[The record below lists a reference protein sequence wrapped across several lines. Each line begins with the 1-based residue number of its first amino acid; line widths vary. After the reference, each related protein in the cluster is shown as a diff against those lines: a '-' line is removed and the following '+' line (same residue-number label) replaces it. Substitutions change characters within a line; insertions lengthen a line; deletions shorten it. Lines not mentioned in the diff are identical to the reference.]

1 MSLFATPFVDTNV
14 DTILHV
20 VATVVMLS
28 SVVLSLWV
36 FWKVHELP
44 IHKAKEKNKY
54 HQIELVTI
62 LTWIGFIAHWVWVI
76 AVFIAFID
84 VDKLIRSIVRIKHDV
99 IIAKEDEEKI
109 QSNEDKTL
117 KGEDN
122 A

>member
-20 VATVVMLS
+20 VAAVVMFS

-54 HQIELVTI
+54 HQIELVTV

-84 VDKLIRSIVRIKHDV
+84 IDKLIRSIVRIKHDV

-109 QSNEDKTL
+109 QSNEDKKL

>member
-20 VATVVMLS
+20 VAAVVMFG
-28 SVVLSLWV
+28 SVAFSLWV

-44 IHKAKEKNKY
+44 IHKAKTSNRF

-76 AVFIAFID
+76 AVVIAFID
-84 VDKLIRSIVRIKHDV
+84 FEKVVKNFYRFKHDMQK
-99 IIAKEDEEKI
+99 IKEDEEKEE
-109 QSNEDKTL
+109 SKEEL
-117 KGEDN
+117 KNTGGDN